1 MNDQK
6 KIDPKTISENVD
18 MYKVSS
24 GNELELH
31 SKYKHLIPAEEYFLK
46 QVKKLDIE
54 HSYDVTASEKLY
66 FKTINYSTFAG
77 FLMMHP
83 LCPEQSMRQMQD
95 AYADRLPSSGYIDYI
110 RNKIKNDG
118 TYTKYKFKDAKEEEY
133 KPVIVIL
140 PGENKLYKH
149 CCIGKLEYV
158 LRKHGSENVLFKKH
172 PISYDKGYEAL
183 NERLGGISF
192 ASAYSDMF
200 KLIDNSEYVY
210 TTMISESA
218 LSAYIQNKKVDHFD
232 LFQNRH
238 LASFIHINYYLFS
251 EPNPVEWADTAFSS
265 YKSGI
270 VNPEIDANWK
280 DKIDQYLDYIMQLR
294 SYYENSY
301 ILR

>member
-1 MNDQK
+1 M
-6 KIDPKTISENVD
+6 IDAKTIGESLHNHKFNTG
-18 MYKVSS
+18 YTT
-24 GNELELH
+24 ELQT
-31 SKYKHLIPAEEYFLK
+31 KYTNLVQAEEYFLR

-95 AYADRLPSSGYIDYI
+95 AYADRLPSSGHIDYI

-118 TYTKYKFKDAKEEEY
+118 TYTKYTFKDAKEEEY

-149 CCIGKLEYV
+149 CCIGKLEYIIN
-158 LRKHGSENVLFKKH
+158 KHGRDNILFKKH

-183 NERLGGISF
+183 NEKLGGINF

-200 KLIDNSEYVY
+200 KLIDNAEYVY

-218 LSAYIQNKKVDHFD
+218 LTAYIQNKKVDHFD
-232 LFQNRH
+232 LYQNRH

-251 EPNPVEWADTAFSS
+251 EPDPVGWADTTFSS

-270 VNPEIDANWK
+270 VCPAIDTNWK
-280 DKIDQYLDYIMQLR
+280 DKIDHYLDYIMQLR
-294 SYYENSY
+294 SYYKNSY